1 MTFEKNK
8 VYKCRRSWWFSL
20 LFCGCL
26 TLRQLRVLTGTVA
39 FGVVLT
45 WHAYIPVDP
54 CRWVPSTTANLGSL
68 CPHNI
73 ETGGPRSVSQTCPWS
88 PEFEA
93 KLARRLKC
101 GHEAVCFAL
110 CLEKPA
116 REGDFV
122 THPVYVE
129 KNQNIFRSQRPITS
143 VLRGRGRPE
152 WPLYKL
158 QFIAIFLVPS
168 FIGVGSRLHWVFGAP
183 VFWLLVNFPPISNFL
198 WSIEFWNAIWYPRKT
213 SSHTPSQSRKC
224 FRERK
229 MLLK

>member
-1 MTFEKNK
+1 M
-8 VYKCRRSWWFSL
+8 
-20 LFCGCL
+20 FCGCL

-39 FGVVLT
+39 FCVVLT
-45 WHAYIPVDP
+45 WHAYILVDP
-54 CRWVPSTTANLGSL
+54 CRGVPSTTANLGSL
-68 CPHNI
+68 CPHNT

-88 PEFEA
+88 PKFEA

-101 GHEAVCFAL
+101 GNEAVCFAL

-152 WPLYKL
+152 WPLTIL

-168 FIGVGSRLHWVFGAP
+168 FIGVGSRLHRVFGAP
-183 VFWLLVNFPPISNFL
+183 VF
-198 WSIEFWNAIWYPRKT
+198 
-213 SSHTPSQSRKC
+213 
-224 FRERK
+224 
-229 MLLK
+229 